1 MRTLARL
8 AAFIYYRVDYRGG
21 QVPPRGPALL
31 VANHPN
37 SLLDPMLVVAAAGRP
52 VRFLAKAPLFTDPK
66 VAWLMR
72 LSRSIPVHRRQD
84 DPSQVARNLE
94 MFEAVHQRLG
104 EGEAVAIFPEGIS
117 HSGSSLAAIRTGA
130 ARIALG
136 AAVSRVGG
144 AFPVIPIGIDLRDKT
159 RFRSEVQVYIG
170 APIEWSDLAQRGA
183 DDADAVRDLTARIE
197 AALRELTVNLDDWHD
212 APLVDTALAIWESA
226 APGRSDPATRALRR
240 DRTTRLLR
248 EVRNSGDAQG
258 TGLAADVERHRRR
271 LAKLNIDPEHVEL
284 HAGGRVRL
292 PAVAARLLL
301 LVPIIAVLGVASWL
315 LYVVPYRFTGW
326 LVDRFHLEDDTRSTW
341 KLMLG
346 AVVYLVWTVAA
357 ATLAGLAS
365 NVWLALA
372 ILVLMPAIGVLGLL
386 LREDWRQSWRDARRW
401 LMLRSRPGLVQA
413 LRDEQRRIA
422 AGLDDLRTRL
432 APETMTQG

>member
-1 MRTLARL
+1 MRSLARL

-52 VRFLAKAPLFTDPK
+52 VRFLAKAPLFSDPK

-94 MFEAVHQRLG
+94 MFDAVHRRLA
-104 EGEAVAIFPEGIS
+104 EGDAVAIFPEGIS
-117 HSGSSLAAIRTGA
+117 HSGSSLAEIRTGA

-136 AAVSRVGG
+136 AAASQVGG
-144 AFPVIPIGIDLRDKT
+144 AFPVIPVGIDLRDKT
-159 RFRSEVQVYIG
+159 RFRSDAQVYIG
-170 APIEWSDLAQRGA
+170 DPIEWNDLAGRGS
-183 DDADAVRDLTARIE
+183 DDTGAVRELTARIE
-197 AALRELTVNLDDWHD
+197 AALREHTVNLDDWHD
-212 APLVDTALAIWESA
+212 APLVDTALAIWEA
-226 APGRSDPATRALRR
+226 TAPGRDDPDTRALRR

-248 EVRNSGDAQG
+248 EVRTTGDAQG
-258 TGLAADVERHRRR
+258 IELAADVERHRRR
-271 LAKLNIDPEHVEL
+271 LAKLKLEPGHVEL
-284 HAGGRVRL
+284 HAAGKVKL
-292 PAVAARLLL
+292 PSVAARLLL
-301 LVPIIAVLGVASWL
+301 LVPIIAVLGVAGWL
-315 LYVVPYRFTGW
+315 LYIVPYRFTGW
-326 LVDRFHLEDDTRSTW
+326 LVDRFRLEDDTRSTW

-346 AVVYLVWTVAA
+346 AVVYLAWTVLAA
-357 ATLAGLAS
+357 ILVGMMGNL
-365 NVWLALA
+365 WLALTT
-372 ILVLMPAIGVLGLL
+372 LVLMPAIGLLGLL

-401 LMLRSRPGLVQA
+401 LLLRSRPALVDA

-432 APETMTQG
+432 APETAAQG